1 MKICCDA
8 CHAEW
13 STEVHGPTLLKDTLP
28 RGWRPRR
35 IDGRVYILCD
45 ICGNLRQFVGG
56 LSPYLQQRLSLPHNV
71 EIEFPE
77 HTDIPHDWFD
87 RLRDPKPRA

>member
-8 CHAEW
+8 CQAEY
-13 STEVHGPTLLKDTLP
+13 TLEVKGPILLKDALP

-35 IDGRVYILCD
+35 IDGRVYILRAV
-45 ICGNLRQFVGG
+45 CGSLRQLVGG
-56 LSPYLQQRLSLPHNV
+56 LSPYLQQRLQLPSNV

-77 HTDIPHDWFD
+77 HTEIPHDWFE
-87 RLRDPKPRA
+87 RLREPKPRA

>member
-28 RGWRPRR
+28 RGWRRKRMPSIFPRTR
-35 IDGRVYILCD
+35 FHWRG
-45 ICGNLRQFVGG
+45 
-56 LSPYLQQRLSLPHNV
+56 
-71 EIEFPE
+71 
-77 HTDIPHDWFD
+77 
-87 RLRDPKPRA
+87 KMPRASA